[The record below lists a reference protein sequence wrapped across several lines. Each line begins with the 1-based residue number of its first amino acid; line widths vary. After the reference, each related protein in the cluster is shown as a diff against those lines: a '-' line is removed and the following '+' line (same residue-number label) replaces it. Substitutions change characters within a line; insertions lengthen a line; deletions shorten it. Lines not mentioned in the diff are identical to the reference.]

1 MKRGLFKEEVND
13 CDLQEEKQ
21 HVHISRSSSNLE
33 EYLNQT
39 IRFQPKLLS
48 FSYITTEADPSWPGE
63 RILCCSMCWQNTRS
77 FSWNWK
83 ETPIKLFR
91 KILENPNTIKATDS
105 KKMMGSWTELRV
117 PRTSLNN
124 HFELVIDDY
133 SIFRYNNKINEE
145 NKLLFCGYDS
155 LFVYRKAADHLI
167 KTGMIK

>member
-1 MKRGLFKEEVND
+1 MKRGLFKQEGEA

-21 HVHISRSSSNLE
+21 HVHISRSPSNLE

-39 IRFQPKLLS
+39 IKFQPKLIS
-48 FSYITTEADPSWPGE
+48 FSYITTGSDPSWPGE

-105 KKMMGSWTELRV
+105 KKMIGMWTESRV

-155 LFVYRKAADHLI
+155 LFVYRKAVDHLI
-167 KTGMIK
+167 NTGMIK